1 MQNLKLSSGS
11 GKEKFR
17 YYLLKARTR
26 GPLFEQSC
34 FVPNKFQCMV
44 LEKAK
49 KNKWINKWIN
59 K

>member
-49 KNKWINKWIN
+49 KKKMNK
-59 K
+59 